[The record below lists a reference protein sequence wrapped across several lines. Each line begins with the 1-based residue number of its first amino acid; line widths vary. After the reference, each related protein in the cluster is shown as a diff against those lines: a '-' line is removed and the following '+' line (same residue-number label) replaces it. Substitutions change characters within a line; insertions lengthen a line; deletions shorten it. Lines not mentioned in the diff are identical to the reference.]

1 MSTPTSHYADFQYE
15 VYLADDRSDLPFDMV
30 ELEARARA
38 VLSPQAYSY
47 VASGASS
54 GDTVRANVAA
64 FRRWRIVPRM
74 LRDVADRDLSVDLF
88 GARLAS
94 PVLLSPVGVQSIV
107 HPDGERATAR
117 AAASSGVPFV
127 LSSVSSVCIEDV
139 ATEMGA
145 APRWFQLYWPK
156 DPELTR
162 SFLTRAEAAGYS
174 AIVVT
179 LDNGLVGWRTR
190 DLTLKY
196 LPFLGGPM
204 ANYFSDPVFR
214 ARLSA
219 SPEEDMATAL
229 LHFAGVFAD
238 LSLTWEDLSQLR
250 DMTRLPILV
259 KGLTSPDDARAAL
272 DQGVDGIVVSN
283 HGGRQVDGAIAAL
296 DALPEVV
303 AAVSNRVPILFDS
316 GIRTGSDAFKAL
328 ALGAQA
334 VLLARPYL
342 WGLALAGERGVRH
355 VVRSF
360 LADFDLAFALSGHR
374 SVADCTPASLRQI
387 S

>member
-1 MSTPTSHYADFQYE
+1 MSTKSAPYADFQYD
-15 VYLADDRSDLPFDMV
+15 VYLAEDRCDLPFDMA
-30 ELEARARA
+30 ELETRAKA
-38 VLSPQAYSY
+38 VLSPQGYSY

-54 GDTVRANVAA
+54 EDTMRANSAA

-74 LRDVADRDLSVDLF
+74 LRDVARRDLSVELF
-88 GARLAS
+88 GATFPS

-107 HPDGERATAR
+107 HPDGELATAR
-117 AAASSGVPFV
+117 AAASTGIPFV
-127 LSSVSSVCIEDV
+127 VSSVSSVCIEDV
-139 ATEMGA
+139 AATMGD

-162 SFLTRAEAAGYS
+162 SFLGRAEASGYS

-190 DLTLKY
+190 DLALKY
-196 LPFLGGPM
+196 LPFLGAPM
-204 ANYFSDPVFR
+204 ANYFSDPTFR
-214 ARLSA
+214 AGLPRP
-219 SPEEDMATAL
+219 PEEDLPTAL

-250 DMTRLPILV
+250 AMTSLPIVV
-259 KGLTSPDDARAAL
+259 KGLTSPDDARTAL

-303 AAVSNRVPILFDS
+303 SAVSGRVPILFDS

-355 VVRSF
+355 VVQCF
-360 LADFDLAFALSGHR
+360 LADLDLTFALSGHQ
-374 SVADCTPASLRQI
+374 SIADCTPTSLRQI
-387 S
+387 

>member
-1 MSTPTSHYADFQYE
+1 MSGQTTPYADFQYE
-15 VYLADDRSDLPFDMV
+15 VYLAEDRCDLPFDMV
-30 ELEARARA
+30 ELENRAKA
-38 VLSPQAYSY
+38 VLSPQGYSY

-54 GDTVRANVAA
+54 EDTMRANVAA

-74 LRDVADRDLSVDLF
+74 LRDVAQRDLSIELF
-88 GARLAS
+88 GSNFPS
-94 PVLLSPVGVQSIV
+94 PVLLSPIGVQSIV
-107 HPDGERATAR
+107 HPDAEEATAR
-117 AAASSGVPFV
+117 AAASTGVPFV

-139 ATEMGA
+139 AAAMGD

-190 DLTLKY
+190 DLALKY

-214 ARLSA
+214 AGLSQP
-219 SPEEDMATAL
+219 PEEDLATAL

-238 LSLTWEDLSQLR
+238 LSLTWADLLRLR
-250 DMTRLPILV
+250 DMTRLPIIV

-272 DQGVDGIVVSN
+272 DHGIDGIVVSN
-283 HGGRQVDGAIAAL
+283 HGGRQVDGAVAAL

-303 AAVSNRVPILFDS
+303 AAVSSRVPVLFDS

-334 VLLARPYL
+334 ILLARPYL

-360 LADFDLAFALSGHR
+360 LADLDLTFALSGHQ

-387 S
+387 

>member
-1 MSTPTSHYADFQYE
+1 MHLQTAPYADFQYE
-15 VYLADDRSDLPFDMV
+15 IYLADDRCDLPFDMA
-30 ELEARARA
+30 ELEERARA
-38 VLSPQAYSY
+38 VLSPQGYSY

-54 GDTVRANVAA
+54 GDTMRANAES

-74 LRDVADRDLSVDLF
+74 LRDVAARDLSVDLF
-88 GARLAS
+88 GTTYPT

-107 HPDGERATAR
+107 HQDAERATAR
-117 AAASSGVPFV
+117 AAARTGVPFV
-127 LSSVSSVCIEDV
+127 LSSVSSVCIEDI
-139 ATEMGA
+139 AEAMGD

-156 DPELTR
+156 DPDLTR
-162 SFLTRAEAAGYS
+162 SFLARAEAAGYQ

-190 DLTLKY
+190 DLALRY

-214 ARLSA
+214 AGLA
-219 SPEEDMATAL
+219 QPPEDDLPTAL
-229 LHFAGVFAD
+229 LHFAGVFSD
-238 LSLTWEDLSQLR
+238 LSLTWEDLSRLR
-250 DMTRLPILV
+250 EMTRLPIIV
-259 KGLTSPDDARAAL
+259 KGLTSPHDAKEAL
-272 DQGVDGIVVSN
+272 GRGVDGIVVSN

-296 DALPEVV
+296 DALPEIVTT
-303 AAVSNRVPILFDS
+303 VSDRVPVLFDS

-328 ALGAQA
+328 ALGARA

-360 LADFDLAFALSGHR
+360 LADLDLTFALSGHR
-374 SVADCTPASLRQI
+374 SLADCTPESLRRI
-387 S
+387 